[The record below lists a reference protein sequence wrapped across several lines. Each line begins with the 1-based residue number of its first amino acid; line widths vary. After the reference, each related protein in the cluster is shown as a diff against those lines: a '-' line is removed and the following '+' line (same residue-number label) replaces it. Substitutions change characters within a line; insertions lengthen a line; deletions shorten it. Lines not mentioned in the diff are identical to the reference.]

1 MITPACDARGRREA
15 SGEPEKTAL
24 RVLVIDNYDSFTYNI
39 VDYLAR
45 CGAAVTVM
53 RNDAPLDT
61 NRICKQGGASPDAF
75 DAVVISPGPG
85 TPAIPSDLGISAA
98 ALEHAEVP
106 VLGVCLGMQA
116 MAYVEGG
123 RVEKAPEPVHGRE
136 DTIWVTSTGP
146 LWDDIADSFTVVR
159 YHSLVVTDVPDCM
172 RVTATNAEGLVMAL
186 EHKAKP
192 WWGVQF
198 HPESIGSEYG
208 EQLIAN
214 FVGIAEQHAHRGPG
228 ENSDVQQRE
237 VVRASRSR
245 SVVVRESAVPEGV
258 EPVDIFVALGGQG
271 ALVEFEGKSIIAPY
285 DGGEIIDSL
294 DDLSLSVDSYP
305 QVHVE
310 SNDGATAAAL
320 PGWFGYVGYEAHHS
334 DLGPQA
340 QAQAPAAGEAL
351 KMFFAERIAV
361 IERGRLQLVALAPH
375 NAPEAQEAI
384 EWWCDAAMT
393 QIHAATPVG
402 TFDPS
407 VVGRLRLRESRRKYL
422 HSIAEIQELISQGAT
437 YEVCLTTQLEAPI
450 DGDFD
455 APAAYRRL
463 TEIAPAP
470 MRSLVVLGDT
480 HVVSSS
486 PERFLKV
493 NQGVV
498 SSEPIKGTRAR
509 CQDEEKDADMRHDL
523 ATNQKDRAENLMIVD
538 LVRND
543 LAHVCE
549 YGSVRVDELCHV
561 KTFARAHQL
570 VSTIS
575 GKARESATPVDVIRA
590 AFPGGSMT
598 GAPKYRTMEII
609 ATLEGHPR
617 GVYSGAV
624 GFISVDGSM
633 DLAMTIRTAVVQGQ
647 RLSYGVGGAIIA
659 LSSADA
665 EWEEIVTKSAP
676 LLSLVAQGF
685 PHEELLEC
693 DGVRLQ
699 PALHTQPP
707 TVIDSFLLV
716 DGHVRGFDSHCQR
729 FRSSCVALQTAR
741 VEEVDRFLAAVKREL
756 PLHGEW
762 FPRLESLPG
771 GTLRVR
777 FRPAPKRREATTLT
791 TVMVQPGQL
800 QHPTIKGPDLA
811 ELLRINNA
819 VPTDDALLISPRG
832 VHETTT
838 AALLAWKDNELV
850 SMGSER
856 LDSVTECMVREIAR
870 ELGYRVAQKTYDRSA
885 LHGVELWVVNA
896 LHGISRV
903 SELDGEPVPCGTQRL
918 ARFRHMLAD
927 KQQPLIKEN

>member
-45 CGAAVTVM
+45 CGASVTVM

-61 NRICKQGGASPDAF
+61 NRISKQDGASPDAF

-85 TPAIPSDLGISAA
+85 TPSIPSDLGISAV
-98 ALEHAEVP
+98 ALEHSEVP

-123 RVEKAPEPVHGRE
+123 KVEKAPEPVHGRE

-146 LWDDIADSFTVVR
+146 LWEKIADSFTVVR

-172 RVTATNAEGLVMAL
+172 RVTARNAEGLVMAL
-186 EHKAKP
+186 EHRTKP

-198 HPESIGSEYG
+198 HPESIGSQYG

-214 FVGIAEQHAHRGPG
+214 FVGIAAQHVHRSRGESSEAQQCETAH
-228 ENSDVQQRE
+228 
-237 VVRASRSR
+237 AFHR

-258 EPVDIFVALGGQG
+258 GPVDIFAALGGQG
-271 ALVEFEGKSIIAPY
+271 VLVEFEGKSIIAPH

-294 DDLSLSVDSYP
+294 DALSLSMDACP

-310 SNDGATAAAL
+310 SNDGAIPAAL
-320 PGWFGYVGYEAHHS
+320 PGWFGYVGYEANHS
-334 DLGPQA
+334 DFGPQA
-340 QAQAPAAGEAL
+340 QAQAPTAGEAL
-351 KMFFAERIAV
+351 KMFFAERIV
-361 IERGRLQLVALAPH
+361 VMERGRLQLVALAPH
-375 NAPEAQEAI
+375 NDRGTREAI
-384 EWWCDAAMT
+384 DWCDATMA
-393 QIHAATPVG
+393 QIQAASPVG
-402 TFDPS
+402 PFDPCA
-407 VVGRLRLRESRRKYL
+407 VGRLRVRESRRKYL
-422 HSIAEIQELISQGAT
+422 HSIAEIQELISQGST

-455 APAAYRRL
+455 GPAAYRRL

-470 MRSLVVLGDT
+470 MRSLLVLGDT

-486 PERFLKV
+486 PERFLKMS
-493 NQGVV
+493 QGVV

-509 CQDEEKDADMRHDL
+509 CQDEKKDADMRHDL
-523 ATNQKDRAENLMIVD
+523 ATNKKDRAENLMIVD

-549 YGSVRVDELCHV
+549 YGSVRVDELCQV
-561 KTFARAHQL
+561 KTFSRAHQL
-570 VSTIS
+570 VSTVR
-575 GKARESATPVDVIRA
+575 GKVRESATPVDVIRA

-609 ATLEGHPR
+609 AELEGHPR

-659 LSSADA
+659 LSNADA
-665 EWEEIVTKSAP
+665 EWDEIVTKSAP

-685 PHEELLEC
+685 PHEELLEF
-693 DGVRLQ
+693 DGARLQ
-699 PALHTQPP
+699 PALQTQPP
-707 TVIDSFLLV
+707 TVIDSFLLI
-716 DGHVRGFDSHCQR
+716 DGHARGFDSHCRR
-729 FRSSCVALQTAR
+729 FRTSCLALQTAR
-741 VEEVDRFLAAVKREL
+741 EEEIDRFLAAVKREL

-791 TVMVQPGQL
+791 TVMVQPGKI
-800 QHPTIKGPDLA
+800 QHPTIKGPDLL
-811 ELLRINNA
+811 ELLRIKNA
-819 VPTDDALLISPRG
+819 VPTDDAVLVSPRG

-838 AALLAWKDNELV
+838 AALMAWKDNELV
-850 SMGSER
+850 SMRAER
-856 LDSVTECMVREIAR
+856 LDSVTEHMVIEIAR
-870 ELGYRVAQKTYDRSA
+870 KLGYGVAQKTYDLSA

-903 SELDGEPVPCGTQRL
+903 SELDGEPVPCDTQRL
-918 ARFRHMLAD
+918 ARFRHMLAG
-927 KQQPLIKEN
+927 KQQPLIREN

>member
-45 CGAAVTVM
+45 CGASVTVM

-61 NRICKQGGASPDAF
+61 NRISKQDGASPDAF

-85 TPAIPSDLGISAA
+85 TPSIPSDLGISAV
-98 ALEHAEVP
+98 ALEHSEVP

-123 RVEKAPEPVHGRE
+123 KVEKAPEPVHGRE

-146 LWDDIADSFTVVR
+146 LWEKIADSFTVVR

-172 RVTATNAEGLVMAL
+172 RVTARNAEGLVMAL
-186 EHKAKP
+186 EHRTKP

-198 HPESIGSEYG
+198 HPESIGSQYG

-214 FVGIAEQHAHRGPG
+214 FVGIAAQHVHRSRGESSEAQQCETAH
-228 ENSDVQQRE
+228 
-237 VVRASRSR
+237 AFHR

-258 EPVDIFVALGGQG
+258 GPVDIFAALGGQG
-271 ALVEFEGKSIIAPY
+271 VLVEFEGKSIIAPH

-294 DDLSLSVDSYP
+294 DALSLSMDACP

-310 SNDGATAAAL
+310 SNDGAIPAAL
-320 PGWFGYVGYEAHHS
+320 PGWFGYVGYEANHS
-334 DLGPQA
+334 DFGPQA
-340 QAQAPAAGEAL
+340 QAQAPTAGEAL
-351 KMFFAERIAV
+351 KMFFAERIV
-361 IERGRLQLVALAPH
+361 VMERGRLQLVALVSH
-375 NAPEAQEAI
+375 NDRGTREAI
-384 EWWCDAAMT
+384 DWCDATMA
-393 QIHAATPVG
+393 QIQAASPVG
-402 TFDPS
+402 PFDPCA
-407 VVGRLRLRESRRKYL
+407 VGRLRVRESRRKYL
-422 HSIAEIQELISQGAT
+422 HSIAEIQELISQGST

-455 APAAYRRL
+455 GPAAYRRL

-470 MRSLVVLGDT
+470 MRSLLVLGDT

-486 PERFLKV
+486 PERFLKMS
-493 NQGVV
+493 QGVV

-509 CQDEEKDADMRHDL
+509 CQDEKKDADMRHDL
-523 ATNQKDRAENLMIVD
+523 ATNKKDRAENLMIVD

-549 YGSVRVDELCHV
+549 YGSVRVDELCQV
-561 KTFARAHQL
+561 KTFSRAHQL
-570 VSTIS
+570 VSTVR
-575 GKARESATPVDVIRA
+575 GKVRESATPVDVIRA

-609 ATLEGHPR
+609 AELEGHPR

-659 LSSADA
+659 LSNADA
-665 EWEEIVTKSAP
+665 EWDEIVTKSAP

-685 PHEELLEC
+685 PHEELLEF
-693 DGVRLQ
+693 DGARLQ
-699 PALHTQPP
+699 PALQTQPP
-707 TVIDSFLLV
+707 TVIDSFLLI
-716 DGHVRGFDSHCQR
+716 DGHARGFDSHCRR
-729 FRSSCVALQTAR
+729 FRTSCLALQTAR
-741 VEEVDRFLAAVKREL
+741 EEEIDRFLAAVKREL

-791 TVMVQPGQL
+791 TVMVQPGKI
-800 QHPTIKGPDLA
+800 QHPTIKGPDLL
-811 ELLRINNA
+811 ELLRIKNA
-819 VPTDDALLISPRG
+819 VPTDDAVLVSPRG

-838 AALLAWKDNELV
+838 AALMAWKDNELV
-850 SMGSER
+850 SMRAER
-856 LDSVTECMVREIAR
+856 LDSVTEHMVIEIAR
-870 ELGYRVAQKTYDRSA
+870 KLGYGVAQKTYDLSA

-903 SELDGEPVPCGTQRL
+903 SELDGEPVPCDTQRL
-918 ARFRHMLAD
+918 ARFRHMLAG
-927 KQQPLIKEN
+927 KQQPLIGEN

>member
-45 CGAAVTVM
+45 CGASVTVM

-61 NRICKQGGASPDAF
+61 NRISKQDGASPDAF

-85 TPAIPSDLGISAA
+85 TPSIPSDLGISAV
-98 ALEHAEVP
+98 ALEHSEVP

-123 RVEKAPEPVHGRE
+123 KVEKAPEPVHGRE

-146 LWDDIADSFTVVR
+146 LWEKIADSFTVVR

-172 RVTATNAEGLVMAL
+172 RVTARNAEGLVMAL
-186 EHKAKP
+186 EHRTKP

-198 HPESIGSEYG
+198 HPESIGSQYG

-214 FVGIAEQHAHRGPG
+214 FVGIAAQHVHRSR
-228 ENSDVQQRE
+228 EESSEAQQRE
-237 VVRASRSR
+237 TTHASHNR
-245 SVVVRESAVPEGV
+245 SVVVRESTIPEGV
-258 EPVDIFVALGGQG
+258 EPVDIFAALGGQG

-285 DGGEIIDSL
+285 DGGEMIGSL
-294 DDLSLSVDSYP
+294 EDLSLSVDSYS
-305 QVHVE
+305 QVHGE
-310 SNDGATAAAL
+310 STDGATAAAL
-320 PGWFGYVGYEAHHS
+320 PGWFGYVGYEANHS
-334 DLGPQA
+334 DFGPQA

-351 KMFFAERIAV
+351 KMFFAERIVV
-361 IERGRLQLVALAPH
+361 IERGRSQLVALAPH
-375 NAPEAQEAI
+375 NDCETQEVI
-384 EWWCDAAMT
+384 EWCDATMA
-393 QIHAATPVG
+393 QIQAASPVG
-402 TFDPS
+402 PFDPC
-407 VVGRLRLRESRRKYL
+407 VVGRLRVRESRRKYL
-422 HSIAEIQELISQGAT
+422 HSIAEIQELISQGST

-455 APAAYRRL
+455 GPAAYRRL

-470 MRSLVVLGDT
+470 MRSLLVLGDT

-486 PERFLKV
+486 PERFLKMS
-493 NQGVV
+493 QGVV

-509 CQDEEKDADMRHDL
+509 CQDEKKDADMRQDL
-523 ATNQKDRAENLMIVD
+523 ATNKKDRAENLMIVD

-549 YGSVRVDELCHV
+549 YGSVRVDELCQV
-561 KTFARAHQL
+561 KTFSRAHQL

-575 GKARESATPVDVIRA
+575 GTVRESATPVDVIRA

-609 ATLEGHPR
+609 AKLEGHPR

-665 EWEEIVTKSAP
+665 EWDEIVTKSAP

-685 PHEELLEC
+685 PHEELLEF
-693 DGVRLQ
+693 DGARLQ
-699 PALHTQPP
+699 PALQTQPP
-707 TVIDSFLLV
+707 TVIDSFLLI
-716 DGHVRGFDSHCQR
+716 DGHARGFDAHCRR
-729 FRSSCVALQTAR
+729 FRTSCLALQTAR
-741 VEEVDRFLAAVKREL
+741 EEEIDRFLAAVKREL

-791 TVMVQPGQL
+791 TVMVQPGKI
-800 QHPTIKGPDLA
+800 QHPTIKGPDLP
-811 ELLRINNA
+811 ELLRIKNA
-819 VPTDDALLISPRG
+819 VPTDDAVLVSPRG

-838 AALLAWKDNELV
+838 AALMAWKDNELV
-850 SMGSER
+850 SMRAER
-856 LDSVTECMVREIAR
+856 LDSVTEHMVIEIAR
-870 ELGYRVAQKTYDRSA
+870 KLGYGVTQKAYDRSA
-885 LHGVELWVVNA
+885 LHGAELWVVNA

-903 SELDGEPVPCGTQRL
+903 SELDGEPVPCDTQRL
-918 ARFRHMLAD
+918 ARFRHMLAG
-927 KQQPLIKEN
+927 KQQPLIGEN

>member
-53 RNDAPLDT
+53 RNDAPLDI
-61 NRICKQGGASPDAF
+61 NRISKQGSASPDAF

-85 TPAIPSDLGISAA
+85 TPTIPSDLGVSAA
-98 ALEHAEVP
+98 ALEHSEVP

-146 LWDDIADSFTVVR
+146 LWEKIADSFTVVR
-159 YHSLVVTDVPDCM
+159 YHSLVVTDVPDSM
-172 RVTATNAEGLVMAL
+172 QVTARNAEGLVMAL
-186 EHKAKP
+186 EHRTKP

-214 FVGIAEQHAHRGPG
+214 FVGIAEQ
-228 ENSDVQQRE
+228 RE
-237 VVRASRSR
+237 TGRASHSR

-258 EPVDIFVALGGQG
+258 GPVDIFAALGGQG
-271 ALVEFEGKSIIAPY
+271 VLVEFEGKSIIAPH

-294 DDLSLSVDSYP
+294 DALSLSMDACP

-310 SNDGATAAAL
+310 SNDGAIPAAL
-320 PGWFGYVGYEAHHS
+320 PGWFGYVGYEANHS
-334 DLGPQA
+334 DFGPQA
-340 QAQAPAAGEAL
+340 QAQAPVLGEAL
-351 KMFFAERIAV
+351 KMFFAERIV
-361 IERGRLQLVALAPH
+361 VMERGRLQLVALVPH
-375 NAPEAQEAI
+375 NDRETREAI
-384 EWWCDAAMT
+384 DWCDAAMA
-393 QIHAATPVG
+393 QIQAAPPVG

-407 VVGRLRLRESRRKYL
+407 AVGRLRVRESRRKYL

-470 MRSLVVLGDT
+470 MRSLLVLGDT

-486 PERFLKV
+486 PERFLKMS
-493 NQGVV
+493 QGVV

-509 CQDEEKDADMRHDL
+509 CQDEKKDADMRHDL
-523 ATNQKDRAENLMIVD
+523 ATNKKDRAENLMIVD

-549 YGSVRVDELCHV
+549 YGSVRVDELCQV
-561 KTFARAHQL
+561 KTFSRAHQL
-570 VSTIS
+570 VSTVS
-575 GKARESATPVDVIRA
+575 GKVRESATPVDVIRA

-609 ATLEGHPR
+609 AELEGHPR

-624 GFISVDGSM
+624 GFISVDGNM
-633 DLAMTIRTAVVQGQ
+633 DLAMTIRTAVVQEQ

-659 LSSADA
+659 LSNADA

-685 PHEELLEC
+685 PHEELLEF
-693 DGVRLQ
+693 DGARLQ

-716 DGHVRGFDSHCQR
+716 DGHARGFDSHCRR
-729 FRSSCVALQTAR
+729 FRASCLELQTAR
-741 VEEVDRFLAAVKREL
+741 EDEIDRFLAAVKREL

-771 GTLRVR
+771 GALRVR

-791 TVMVQPGQL
+791 TVMVQPGQT
-800 QHPTIKGPDLA
+800 QHPTIKGPDLS
-811 ELLRINNA
+811 ELLRIKNA
-819 VPTDDALLISPRG
+819 VPTDDAVLVSPRG
-832 VHETTT
+832 VYETTT
-838 AALLAWKDNELV
+838 AALMAWKDNELV
-850 SMGSER
+850 SMQAER
-856 LDSVTECMVREIAR
+856 LSSVTECMVKEIAR
-870 ELGYRVAQKTYDRSA
+870 ELGYRVTQKTYDRSA
-885 LHGVELWVVNA
+885 LRGAELWVVNA

-903 SELDGEPVPCGTQRL
+903 SELDGEPVPCDTQRL
-918 ARFRHMLAD
+918 ARFRHMLAG
-927 KQQPLIKEN
+927 KQQPLIREN